1 MKQIN
6 SLIKLEKPSLEL
18 MNKIKD
24 LKQSVGKWIEAD
36 NEVTKKKFARF
47 LT

>member
-1 MKQIN
+1 
-6 SLIKLEKPSLEL
+6 

-36 NEVTKKKFARF
+36 IEVTKKN
-47 LT
+47 LQDS

>member
-24 LKQSVGKWIEAD
+24 LKQSVGKWIEED
-36 NEVTKKKFARF
+36 NKVTKQN
-47 LT
+47 LQDS